1 MRFYCPI
8 LFVLPV
14 LFTLTAC
21 QSVPNAEPDF
31 SVQNNVINKL
41 PLSTAVQIDYQ
52 DEVKLLRINQLIV
65 EQKNLDARQR
75 AVLFYERGVIYD
87 RMGLAAH
94 SRYDFTQALNV
105 DPTFADAYNF
115 LGLYLL
121 LSQSY
126 DEAFDAFDSALELS
140 DEMQYSYLHRAVGLY
155 QVGRYQLAMDD
166 IERFYALDENDPYR
180 VLWRFI
186 INSKIDP
193 VEALGALKSSTQLS
207 DDYGFA
213 WAIVDV
219 IAGRTT
225 ESDFLE
231 SLSDGVRTNKQL
243 AQRLCEA
250 YFYLAHW
257 HKLSGNLE
265 KAIYYFKLSTATNI
279 HEFIEYKY
287 ALIELASIQR
297 MLQTGQESK

>member
-1 MRFYCPI
+1 MRFYYSI

-21 QSVPNAEPDF
+21 QSLPNTEQDF
-31 SVQNNVINKL
+31 SKQNNVINQF

-52 DEVKLLRINQLIV
+52 DEVKLLKINQLLV
-65 EQKNLDARQR
+65 EQKDLDTRQR
-75 AVLFYERGVIYD
+75 AVLYYERGVIYD

-94 SRYDFTQALNV
+94 SRYDFTQALSV

-121 LSQSY
+121 LSQSF

-140 DEMQYSYLHRAVGLY
+140 DDMQYSYLHRAVGLY
-155 QVGRYQLAMDD
+155 QVGRYQLAMND
-166 IERFYALDENDPYR
+166 IEMFYSLDQNDPYR
-180 VLWRFI
+180 ILWRFI

-193 VEALGALKSSTQLS
+193 LKALRALKSPTQLS
-207 DDYGFA
+207 DDHRFA

-225 ESDFLE
+225 ENDFLE
-231 SLSDGVRTNKQL
+231 SLSYGVRTNKEL

-265 KAIYYFKLSTATNI
+265 KAVYYFKLSTATNI

-287 ALIELASIQR
+287 ALIELAAIQR
-297 MLQTGQESK
+297 MLQTGQDRK